1 MLKKSMQTPEQQTI
15 KTVISKLGEV
25 HEKTFC
31 KPITYRYGKHF
42 KNKSEERRH
51 QETVSEVLKLKHMLL
66 VDGQGAYGY
75 VKKVSQK
82 RGRLERRCVVFV
94 AVSSSR

>member
-51 QETVSEVLKLKHMLL
+51 
-66 VDGQGAYGY
+66 
-75 VKKVSQK
+75 
-82 RGRLERRCVVFV
+82 
-94 AVSSSR
+94 